1 MWRVI
6 TATCTHSYPTRN
18 HSYPTCKHSYPTHCC
33 ETPALRPLDSHS
45 SPRLPTA
52 PATAACHLLSPSG
65 PSRSGGPNVG
75 CSNTPALIRLRM
87 YDIGGARRRRWSVRV
102 LRKVNVPTQSQL
114 SEHVRD
120 IARGGTKCGVTHRS
134 LLRSGMARRQRS
146 RAGAWPVASSSA
158 EAGLRGGRL
167 SPHEPKRRGRMSLT
181 ECKCECQYVPCSIH
195 RDCAE
200 SHPRSPLFAASTPA
214 RSESLGKS
222 LCSSSS
228 LHTNPFPRRE
238 SSSMSLALSPPWF

>member
-120 IARGGTKCGVTHRS
+120 IAQGGHEVWCHSPIIAPKRNGSAPKIACRS
-134 LLRSGMARRQRS
+134 MASRIFLRRS
-146 RAGAWPVASSSA
+146 RITRRTFIPARTEKA
-158 EAGLRGGRL
+158 RTN
-167 SPHEPKRRGRMSLT
+167 EPDGVQVRMSV
-181 ECKCECQYVPCSIH
+181 C
-195 RDCAE
+195 
-200 SHPRSPLFAASTPA
+200 PL
-214 RSESLGKS
+214 
-222 LCSSSS
+222 
-228 LHTNPFPRRE
+228 
-238 SSSMSLALSPPWF
+238 